1 MSLRWMC
8 LRVVDTSVV
17 KNKKIRNAFEM
28 KWIWTKS
35 EMKCYESR
43 FIKNSI
49 LDQSETNVIWINPD
63 IDPKNLIKY
72 EFLLQD

>member
-1 MSLRWMC
+1 
-8 LRVVDTSVV
+8 
-17 KNKKIRNAFEM
+17 M
-28 KWIWTKS
+28 KWIWIKS

-43 FIKNSI
+43 FIKNLI